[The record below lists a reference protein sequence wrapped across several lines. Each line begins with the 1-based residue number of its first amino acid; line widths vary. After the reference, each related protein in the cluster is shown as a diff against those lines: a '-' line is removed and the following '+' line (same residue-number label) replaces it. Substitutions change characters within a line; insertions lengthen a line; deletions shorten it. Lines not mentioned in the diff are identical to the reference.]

1 MAKVRDL
8 ISSSLRLLGAIAT
21 GESLSAAEQADAL
34 AAFNRMIDSW
44 SNEEL
49 LIFADVAETFNL
61 VPGQQTYTIGPTGNF
76 NTVRPQ
82 RIEKAR
88 LQTVTSGLPVDL
100 PLTIVTLDE
109 WARIIIKTQSSSLP
123 LRLYIEE
130 NYPLMSLNL
139 WPIPSVANKI
149 ALWSWKPLTKFASVD
164 DDVSF
169 PPGYERMIV
178 YNGAL
183 ELAPEY
189 SREPSATVLSTA
201 IESKANIKRMNTKPS
216 YLSTDSALKSRNR
229 KFNILRGE

>member
-8 ISSSLRLLGAIAT
+8 LSSSLRLLGAIAT
-21 GESLSAAEQADAL
+21 GETPSAAEQADAL
-34 AAFNRMIDSW
+34 AAVNRMVDSW

-49 LIFADVAETFNL
+49 LIYADVVETFNL
-61 VPGQQTYTIGPTGNF
+61 VPGQQTYTMGPSGNF

-88 LQTVTSGLPVDL
+88 LQTVTSGLPADL
-100 PLTIVTLDE
+100 PLTLVTLDE

-130 NYPLMSLNL
+130 NYPLMNLNL
-139 WPIPSVANKI
+139 WPIPNIANKI
-149 ALWSWKPLTKFASVD
+149 VLWSWKPLTRFATVD

-189 SREPSATVLSTA
+189 GREPSATVLSTA
-201 IESKANIKRMNTKPS
+201 IESKANIKRMNTQPS
-216 YLSTDSALKSRNR
+216 YLSTDSAIRSRNR
-229 KFNILRGE
+229 RFNILKGD